1 MSTPYSSAG
10 KSFKDLKQAQKARIT
25 DYMYLEKGQKSFL
38 SYTEVDRNKVIDY
51 VTDGNTIWKAS
62 NFPDG
67 RLKSDYAACDIVS
80 IYKRLKLNHGAA
92 TITKYLETI
101 AKP

>member
-1 MSTPYSSAG
+1 MIYIS
-10 KSFKDLKQAQKARIT
+10 

-92 TITKYLETI
+92 THNEIFRKQSRNHNKGE
-101 AKP
+101 

>member
-1 MSTPYSSAG
+1 M
-10 KSFKDLKQAQKARIT
+10 QKKIEIT
-25 DYMYLEKGQKSFL
+25 KMLYFYIFAFL
-38 SYTEVDRNKVIDY
+38 GIMLFFCAVSLNPNKVIDY

>member
-1 MSTPYSSAG
+1 MIYIS
-10 KSFKDLKQAQKARIT
+10 

-67 RLKSDYAACDIVS
+67 RLKSDYAACDIVN